1 MMARVSPWEKT
12 AGAATHWAILS
23 MPFFFSL
30 SLCPFVFSHRE
41 YMQGTR
47 RIEESR
53 YDVIQHQRHGMKI

>member
-1 MMARVSPWEKT
+1 VMARVSPWEKT

-47 RIEESR
+47 RMQSLVMTL
-53 YDVIQHQRHGMKI
+53 YSTKDMG